1 MTEEIVRS
9 LSVAGVPFAYRL
21 LRSGSGAGG
30 PAPLPVPGPGA
41 GPDAAWVPQ
50 VPHPERTPGAGA
62 LPRPGPVTE
71 PVVVLGGAL
80 QGMYGWP
87 QMDDHLG
94 PVADVVTADLP
105 GMGSAGALPPGPSA
119 ALLREA
125 VTRIVDDLG
134 APRINL
140 FGFSYG
146 TAIAFDWARHHPGR
160 VARIALGGV
169 PTHVSPAQREH
180 WQRAVERMTAG
191 DPEGLATLAAEA
203 LMCMDPERY
212 VHRGALAQR
221 YVRRSFLH
229 ALRTSPHA
237 ADSLVRAL
245 GDRPDFSG
253 GLTGVPALVFAGEH
267 DTVTSPERQRE
278 FAATVEGSRFLTLAD
293 ADHWVV
299 LERADDVAQL
309 AAHFFTDRPLPE
321 DRRPC
326 PATRQ
331 AYAAPGP
338 RPGV

>member
-1 MTEEIVRS
+1 MGEEIIRS
-9 LSVAGVPFAYRL
+9 LSVEGVPFSYRL
-21 LRSGSGAGG
+21 LRRGGGPDGSGQAR
-30 PAPLPVPGPGA
+30 VPGPGA
-41 GPDAAWVPQ
+41 GPDAARVPGPQ
-50 VPHPERTPGAGA
+50 EAPGAGA
-62 LPRPGPVTE
+62 APGPGPATE

-119 ALLREA
+119 VLLRRA

-134 APRINL
+134 VPRVNL

-146 TAIAFDWARHHPGR
+146 TAIAFDWARHNPGR

-169 PTHVSPAQREH
+169 PTHISPAQRAH

-191 DPEGLATLAAEA
+191 DADGLATLAAEA
-203 LMCMDPERY
+203 LMCTDPERY

-253 GLTGVPALVFAGEH
+253 GLTGVPALIFAGEH

-278 FAATVEGSRFLTLAD
+278 FAESVEGSRFLTLAD

-299 LERADDVAQL
+299 LERADDVAEL
-309 AAHFFTDRPLPE
+309 AARFFTDRPLPA
-321 DRRPC
+321 DRRPG
-326 PATRQ
+326 PGIGQ
-331 AYAAPGP
+331 AYAAPAP
-338 RPGV
+338 RAGS

>member
-1 MTEEIVRS
+1 MGEEIIRS
-9 LSVAGVPFAYRL
+9 LTVRGVPFGYRRL
-21 LRSGSGAGG
+21 TCRGA
-30 PAPLPVPGPGA
+30 PAPLVPGPDA
-41 GPDAAWVPQ
+41 GPDRAA
-50 VPHPERTPGAGA
+50 HGAPPAGPPAPRDSGA
-62 LPRPGPVTE
+62 PRPAAAVTE

-94 PVADVVTADLP
+94 PLADVVTADLP

-119 ALLREA
+119 GLLREA
-125 VTRIVDDLG
+125 VTRIVEDLG

-146 TAIAFDWARHHPGR
+146 TAIAFDWARHHPDR
-160 VARIALGGV
+160 VARLALGGV
-169 PTHVSPAQREH
+169 PTHISAAQRDH
-180 WQRAVERMTAG
+180 WQRAVERMAAG
-191 DPEGLATLAAEA
+191 DPDGLATLAAEA
-203 LMCMDPERY
+203 LMCTDPERY

-253 GLTGVPALVFAGEH
+253 GLRGVPALVFAGEH
-267 DTVTSPERQRE
+267 DTVTSPARQRE

-299 LERADDVAQL
+299 LERADDVAEL
-309 AAHFFTDRPLPE
+309 AAHFFTDRPLPA
-321 DRRPC
+321 DRGPG
-326 PATRQ
+326 PSSRQ
-331 AYAAPGP
+331 AYAARG
-338 RPGV
+338 RRSAS